1 MYASETLP
9 TASYVQSSDALKTAQ
24 IVVELLRAGLK
35 TLDTNRE
42 AATKY
47 LSKACVILETAG
59 TRPSTLD
66 GAATGLVRG
75 GLAPWQMQRIK
86 AYIEANLEKPVT
98 AKELSRL
105 QEVLRRWPA
114 YFRGRTSSQT
124 GARTH
129 ARDRRTAVRDRACR
143 GFRGPIPPHEN
154 LS

>member
-66 GAATGLVRG
+66 GAATGPG
-75 GLAPWQMQRIK
+75 PAGLAPWQMQ
-86 AYIEANLEKPVT
+86 ALQADIEPNPQKRGT
-98 AKELSRL
+98 AK
-105 QEVLRRWPA
+105 
-114 YFRGRTSSQT
+114 TST
-124 GARTH
+124 
-129 ARDRRTAVRDRACR
+129 
-143 GFRGPIPPHEN
+143 
-154 LS
+154 